1 MLKSFRPEAVVS
13 KFFAAAR
20 TTAVCQYWSV
30 YEELRQLENSD
41 PLTPCVALRRGI
53 EENVVMTLPG
63 FDANT
68 SATVLAGAREIILE
82 TGSFT

>member
-1 MLKSFRPEAVVS
+1 MFKSFRPEAVVS

-20 TTAVCQYWSV
+20 TTAACHHWSV

-41 PLTPCVALRRGI
+41 PCVALCRVI
-53 EENVVMTLPG
+53 EENVVMTLPV

-68 SATVLAGAREIILE
+68 SATVLAGARKIIRE